1 MITTT
6 AALLA
11 LQSSV
16 VLAYKPA
23 IQNAYY
29 YVTTVKE
36 YPAASFK
43 MDFNDTLYLKN
54 IVTGAKFLY
63 SDPSMFAPA
72 PFPFTSSVSIFFLRE
87 LVNHHLHV
95 HFAKSKK
102 NCLIVQHFYLLISL
116 IWSISPSGWTSAFR
130 DPLFCFSCLLSFVC
144 TRRTPVY
151 LHFS

>member
-1 MITTT
+1 MDAQTSRDDD
-6 AALLA
+6 ALARDTKHFVVSFTLLLIFSYWSDA
-11 LQSSV
+11 FFSSV
-16 VLAYKPA
+16 
-23 IQNAYY
+23 
-29 YVTTVKE
+29 
-36 YPAASFK
+36 SFSVS
-43 MDFNDTLYLKN
+43 FFFVCLPCSLLGL
-54 IVTGAKFLY
+54 IHPSFLLLLFF
-63 SDPSMFAPA
+63 PS
-72 PFPFTSSVSIFFLRE
+72 FPFTSSVSIFFLRE